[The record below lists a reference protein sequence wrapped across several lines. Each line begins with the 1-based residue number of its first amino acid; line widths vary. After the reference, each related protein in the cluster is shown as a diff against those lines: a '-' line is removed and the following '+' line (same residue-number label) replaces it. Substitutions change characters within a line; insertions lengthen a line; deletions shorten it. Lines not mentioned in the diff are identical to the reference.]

1 MTTAPAAPLRHAI
14 DPGRGTSGLP
24 SLSVIVLTML
34 ALALPILLTPIPLL
48 IDLPSHIARFHV
60 EETIAHNPALAAN
73 FTYQWRF
80 IPNLGIDL
88 IVAPLA
94 GLIGVENA
102 ARIAVATIP
111 ALGGLGML
119 LIGAA
124 LHGRLTAGAL
134 LALTLNYAYP
144 LTFGFVNAC
153 LAVSLALVVFGL
165 WLHFG
170 NMGRVR
176 ARLVLAAVSAPVILT
191 AHIIGFGVLG
201 LLAGGAAMAE
211 RREDWRHPVRFTIGV
226 VRPMLPFAW
235 PLAFLLLWQTGE
247 APPSSEWFAWAQI
260 ARWLVGVLRDR
271 WMPIDIASALLLYAA
286 VALAV
291 ALAII
296 GRPRFVIEWRGAVPA
311 AILWMAVILLPGRMF
326 GSEFASVRL
335 IPVALSISLL
345 AVRERRGDART
356 LMAVALGFLGLRL
369 ALTTASLAT
378 ASAQAER
385 ELAVLPMIPSGA
397 RVAAM
402 SIVPC
407 AREWAP
413 PRLSHIQSYATT
425 RRDAFANGQF
435 SAVAGQAMG
444 LTSRIDPVLAELLS
458 TGTVERC
465 DRFFPSTPLHET
477 LAGLPWRGVDYL
489 WLIDAGDTAVP
500 LPAGARL
507 VWRSDRS
514 RLYEI
519 RPPR

>member
-1 MTTAPAAPLRHAI
+1 MTTAPAAPLRHAL
-14 DPGRGTSGLP
+14 DPGRVTYGLP
-24 SLSVIVLTML
+24 TVPVMVLVML

-60 EETIAHNPALAAN
+60 EQNIAHNPALAAN

-88 IVAPLA
+88 IVVPLAPLV
-94 GLIGVENA
+94 GIETA
-102 ARIAVATIP
+102 ARIAVAAIP

-134 LALTLNYAYP
+134 LALSLNYAYP
-144 LTFGFVNAC
+144 LIFGFVNAC
-153 LAVSLALVVFGL
+153 LAVSLAFVVFGL

-170 NMGRVR
+170 NTGRVR
-176 ARLVLAAVSAPVILT
+176 ARVVLAAVSAPVVLT

-211 RREDWRHPVRFTIGV
+211 RREDWRRPVQFTIGV
-226 VRPMLPFAW
+226 ARPMLAFAW
-235 PLAFLLLWQTGE
+235 PLAILLLWQTGE
-247 APPSSEWFAWAQI
+247 APPNSEWFAWAQI

-286 VALAV
+286 VVLAV
-291 ALAII
+291 IA
-296 GRPRFVIEWRGAVPA
+296 RRRFVIEWRGAVPA
-311 AILWMAVILLPGRMF
+311 AILWFAVILLPGRMF

-335 IPVALSISLL
+335 IPVALSMSLL
-345 AVRERRGDART
+345 AMRERRGEART
-356 LMAVALGFLGLRL
+356 LLAVALGFLGLRL

-385 ELAVLPMIPSGA
+385 ELAVLPMIPPGA

-407 AREWAP
+407 ARDWAP
-413 PRLSHIQSYATT
+413 PRLSHVQSYATT

-435 SAVAGQAMG
+435 SAVAGQALG
-444 LTSRIDPVLAELLS
+444 LTSRIDPALGELLS

-465 DRFFPSTPLHET
+465 DRFFPSTSLGET

-489 WLIDAGDTAVP
+489 WLIDARDIAVP

-507 VWRSDRS
+507 IWRSDRS

>member
-1 MTTAPAAPLRHAI
+1 MTTAPAAPLPHAH
-14 DPGRGTSGLP
+14 DPGHGTYELP
-24 SLSVIVLTML
+24 PLPVVVLTML
-34 ALALPILLTPIPLL
+34 ALALPILLVPIPLL

-60 EETIAHNPALAAN
+60 EQTIAHNPALAAN

-94 GLIGVENA
+94 RLVGVEIA
-102 ARIAVATIP
+102 ARIAVAAIP

-124 LHGRLTAGAL
+124 LHRRLTAGTL
-134 LALTLNYAYP
+134 LALSLNYAYP
-144 LTFGFVNAC
+144 LIFGFVNAC
-153 LAVSLALVVFGL
+153 LSVSLALVVFGL
-165 WLHFG
+165 WLHLG
-170 NMGRVR
+170 NTGQVR
-176 ARLVLAAVSAPVILT
+176 ARVVLAGVFAPVILT

-201 LLAGGAAMAE
+201 LLAGGATVAE
-211 RREDWRHPVRFTIGV
+211 RREDWRRPVRFTIGV
-226 VRPMLPFAW
+226 VRPMLAFAW

-247 APPSSEWFAWAQI
+247 TAPSGAWFAWAQI
-260 ARWLVGVLRDR
+260 GRWLVGVLRDR
-271 WMPIDIASALLLYAA
+271 WMPLDIAAALLLYAA
-286 VALAV
+286 VAVAV
-291 ALAII
+291 VA
-296 GRPRFVIEWRGAVPA
+296 RWRFAIEWRGAIPA
-311 AILWMAVILLPGRMF
+311 AILWLAVILLPGRMF

-345 AVRERRGDART
+345 AARERRGRARS
-356 LMAVALGFLGLRL
+356 LLAGALGFLGLRL

-378 ASAQAER
+378 ASTQAER
-385 ELAVLPMIPSGA
+385 ELAVLPMIPPGA

-413 PRLSHIQSYATT
+413 PRLSHVQSYATT

-435 SAVAGQAMG
+435 SAVAGQALG
-444 LTSRIDPVLAELLS
+444 LTSRIDPALGDLLS

-465 DRFFPSTPLHET
+465 DRFFPSTPLAET
-477 LAGLPWRGVDYL
+477 LMKLPWREVDYL
-489 WLIDAGDTAVP
+489 WLIDAGTIAVP

-507 VWRSDRS
+507 IWRSDRS

-519 RPPR
+519 RPTR